1 MALTNHNL
9 ETMNRQLNF
18 SSASLGSLS
27 QNVAHQFAAQRA
39 LRIYRS
45 DAIYSYIPKNA
56 CSTMRLS
63 LAIENG
69 CIDNE
74 TDYGWFHE
82 NNNTFSADLASLIKA
97 RYTFVILRCPYARLA
112 SAYLDKVV
120 GSGPAGAMF
129 ANMVGSTGVGS
140 VTFRAFVGAMKN
152 PAIRDANPHWRPQ
165 KDFLVYKQYDD
176 YFSLEAFGEAVRQ
189 IQDKT
194 GMTIFD
200 ARGITGHGLEKLE
213 LIDRGDH
220 ANLRASEISSLKRE
234 KVCPSP
240 RSLYNDELVAVVN
253 KAFAE
258 DIALYKRHCGK
269 KGLMFAL

>member
-1 MALTNHNL
+1 
-9 ETMNRQLNF
+9 MNRQLNF
-18 SSASLGSLS
+18 SAVSLGSLN

-69 CIDNE
+69 CVANE
-74 TDYGWFHE
+74 SDYGWFHE
-82 NNNTFSADLASLIKA
+82 NNNTFLADLASLIKA

-120 GSGPAGAMF
+120 GNEPAGAMF
-129 ANMVGSTGVGS
+129 AKMIGSTGVGPVS
-140 VTFRAFVGAMKN
+140 FRDFVWAMRN
-152 PAIRDANPHWRPQ
+152 PSIRDANPHWRPQ

-176 YFSLEAFGEAVRQ
+176 YFCLEAFGEAVRS

-194 GMTIFD
+194 GMRISD
-200 ARGITGHGLEKLE
+200 ARGITGHGLDKLE
-213 LIDRGDH
+213 MIERGDH
-220 ANLRASEISSLKRE
+220 ANLRAAEISALKRE
-234 KVCPSP
+234 KKCPSP
-240 RSLYNDELVAVVN
+240 RTLFNAELIEIVN
-253 KAFAE
+253 KVFAE
-258 DIALYKRHCGK
+258 DIEIYKQHFGK
-269 KGLMFAL
+269 NGLMFS